1 MTAPTAPE
9 KRAAIREMHAAGFTT
24 RQVSRALKCSY
35 QTIRRALDLDA
46 PVSKFAAKVM
56 PADFA
61 VRAATMTFSE
71 AACAFGV
78 SGTTVF
84 HWASKCGIKFVSG
97 VRPVPDDFEARY
109 RITTKRVLEAHYQA
123 SYSTVKRWGSKMPA
137 DARAEHDAFVR
148 AAIGDGARERWA
160 VVNAAK
166 PPKPV
171 KVKRTPGRG
180 VTWGN
185 AKAVPIPEAKADI
198 VSMAMRALQRIY
210 APVYRAETV
219 AGKAAIGLF
228 KVGRMTMTEPELLAL
243 AARKAGFTFSEGFA
257 G

>member
-1 MTAPTAPE
+1 MTGGKYAP
-9 KRAAIREMHAAGFTT
+9 R
-24 RQVSRALKCSY
+24 V
-35 QTIRRALDLDA
+35 
-46 PVSKFAAKVM
+46 
-56 PADFA
+56 
-61 VRAATMTFSE
+61 
-71 AACAFGV
+71 
-78 SGTTVF
+78 
-84 HWASKCGIKFVSG
+84 
-97 VRPVPDDFEARY
+97 VPDDFLERAPLLTCTQAQREFAISSGTAYAWAARLGIKYATLVKPMPDGFEAQY
-109 RITTKRVLEAHYQA
+109 RALSAVQIAATHGVATTV
-123 SYSTVKRWGSKMPA
+123 V
-137 DARAEHDAFVR
+137 
-148 AAIGDGARERWA
+148 ERWA
-160 VVNAAK
+160 KSLPKSAIAEHKRAIRARIGEVAKATRARENAAK

-219 AGKAAIGLF
+219 AGKAAVGLF

-243 AARKAGFTFSEGFA
+243 AARKGFTFSEGFA

>member
-1 MTAPTAPE
+1 MTGGKYAP
-9 KRAAIREMHAAGFTT
+9 R
-24 RQVSRALKCSY
+24 V
-35 QTIRRALDLDA
+35 
-46 PVSKFAAKVM
+46 
-56 PADFA
+56 
-61 VRAATMTFSE
+61 
-71 AACAFGV
+71 
-78 SGTTVF
+78 
-84 HWASKCGIKFVSG
+84 
-97 VRPVPDDFEARY
+97 VPDDFLERAPLLTCTQAQREFAISSGTAYAWAARLGIKYATLVKPMPDGFEAQY
-109 RITTKRVLEAHYQA
+109 RALSAVQIAATHGVATTV
-123 SYSTVKRWGSKMPA
+123 V
-137 DARAEHDAFVR
+137 
-148 AAIGDGARERWA
+148 ERWA
-160 VVNAAK
+160 KSLPKSAIAEHKRAIRARIGEVAKATRARENAAK

>member
-1 MTAPTAPE
+1 MTGGKYAP
-9 KRAAIREMHAAGFTT
+9 R
-24 RQVSRALKCSY
+24 V
-35 QTIRRALDLDA
+35 
-46 PVSKFAAKVM
+46 
-56 PADFA
+56 
-61 VRAATMTFSE
+61 
-71 AACAFGV
+71 
-78 SGTTVF
+78 
-84 HWASKCGIKFVSG
+84 
-97 VRPVPDDFEARY
+97 VPDDFLERAPLLTCTQAQREFAISSGTAYAWAARLGIKYATLVKPMPDGFEAQY
-109 RITTKRVLEAHYQA
+109 RALSAVQIAATHGVATTV
-123 SYSTVKRWGSKMPA
+123 V
-137 DARAEHDAFVR
+137 
-148 AAIGDGARERWA
+148 ERWA
-160 VVNAAK
+160 KSLPKSAIAEHKRAIRARIGEVAKATRARENAAK

-243 AARKAGFTFSEGFA
+243 AARKGFTFSEGFA

>member
-1 MTAPTAPE
+1 MTGGKYAP
-9 KRAAIREMHAAGFTT
+9 R
-24 RQVSRALKCSY
+24 V
-35 QTIRRALDLDA
+35 
-46 PVSKFAAKVM
+46 
-56 PADFA
+56 
-61 VRAATMTFSE
+61 
-71 AACAFGV
+71 
-78 SGTTVF
+78 
-84 HWASKCGIKFVSG
+84 
-97 VRPVPDDFEARY
+97 VPDDFLERAPLLTCTQAQREFAISSGTAYAWAARLGIKYATLVKPMPDGFEAQY
-109 RITTKRVLEAHYQA
+109 RTLSGVQIAAMHGVATTV
-123 SYSTVKRWGSKMPA
+123 V
-137 DARAEHDAFVR
+137 
-148 AAIGDGARERWA
+148 ERWA
-160 VVNAAK
+160 KSLPKSAIAEHKRAIRARIGEVAKATRARENAAK

-243 AARKAGFTFSEGFA
+243 AARRAGFTFSEGFA

>member
-1 MTAPTAPE
+1 MTGGKYAP
-9 KRAAIREMHAAGFTT
+9 R
-24 RQVSRALKCSY
+24 V
-35 QTIRRALDLDA
+35 
-46 PVSKFAAKVM
+46 
-56 PADFA
+56 
-61 VRAATMTFSE
+61 
-71 AACAFGV
+71 
-78 SGTTVF
+78 
-84 HWASKCGIKFVSG
+84 
-97 VRPVPDDFEARY
+97 VPDDFLERAPLLTCTQAQREFAISSGTAYAWAARLGIKYATLVKPMPDGFEAQY
-109 RITTKRVLEAHYQA
+109 RALSAVQIAATHGVATTV
-123 SYSTVKRWGSKMPA
+123 V
-137 DARAEHDAFVR
+137 
-148 AAIGDGARERWA
+148 ERWA
-160 VVNAAK
+160 KSLPKSAIAEHKRAIRARIGEVAKATRARENAAK

-219 AGKAAIGLF
+219 AGKAAVGLF

>member
-1 MTAPTAPE
+1 MTGGKYAP
-9 KRAAIREMHAAGFTT
+9 R
-24 RQVSRALKCSY
+24 V
-35 QTIRRALDLDA
+35 
-46 PVSKFAAKVM
+46 
-56 PADFA
+56 
-61 VRAATMTFSE
+61 
-71 AACAFGV
+71 
-78 SGTTVF
+78 
-84 HWASKCGIKFVSG
+84 
-97 VRPVPDDFEARY
+97 VPDDFLERAPLLTCTQAQREFAISSGTAYAWAARLGIQYATLVKPMPEGFEAQY
-109 RITTKRVLEAHYQA
+109 RTLSAVQIAAMHGVATTVVQ
-123 SYSTVKRWGSKMPA
+123 RWAKSLPKSA
-137 DARAEHDAFVR
+137 IAEHKR
-148 AAIGDGARERWA
+148 AIRARIGEVAKATRARE
-160 VVNAAK
+160 NAAK

-243 AARKAGFTFSEGFA
+243 AARRAGFTFSEGFA

>member
-1 MTAPTAPE
+1 MTGGKYAP
-9 KRAAIREMHAAGFTT
+9 R
-24 RQVSRALKCSY
+24 V
-35 QTIRRALDLDA
+35 
-46 PVSKFAAKVM
+46 
-56 PADFA
+56 
-61 VRAATMTFSE
+61 
-71 AACAFGV
+71 
-78 SGTTVF
+78 
-84 HWASKCGIKFVSG
+84 
-97 VRPVPDDFEARY
+97 VPDDFLERAPLLTCTQAQREFAISSGTAYAWAARLGIKYATLVKPMPDGFEAQY
-109 RITTKRVLEAHYQA
+109 RTLSAVQIAATHGVATTV
-123 SYSTVKRWGSKMPA
+123 V
-137 DARAEHDAFVR
+137 
-148 AAIGDGARERWA
+148 ERWA
-160 VVNAAK
+160 KSLPKSAIAEHKRAIRARIGEVAKATRARENAAK

-171 KVKRTPGRG
+171 KVKRTHGRG

-243 AARKAGFTFSEGFA
+243 AARKGFTFSEGFA

>member
-1 MTAPTAPE
+1 MTGGKYAP
-9 KRAAIREMHAAGFTT
+9 R
-24 RQVSRALKCSY
+24 V
-35 QTIRRALDLDA
+35 
-46 PVSKFAAKVM
+46 
-56 PADFA
+56 
-61 VRAATMTFSE
+61 
-71 AACAFGV
+71 
-78 SGTTVF
+78 
-84 HWASKCGIKFVSG
+84 
-97 VRPVPDDFEARY
+97 VPDDFLERAPLLTCTQAQREFAISSGTAYAWAARLGIKYATLVKPMPDGFEAQY
-109 RITTKRVLEAHYQA
+109 RTLSAVQIAATHGVATTV
-123 SYSTVKRWGSKMPA
+123 V
-137 DARAEHDAFVR
+137 
-148 AAIGDGARERWA
+148 ERWA
-160 VVNAAK
+160 KSLPKSAIAEHKRAIRARIGEVAKATRARENAAK

-243 AARKAGFTFSEGFA
+243 AARRGFTVSEGFQ

>member
-1 MTAPTAPE
+1 MTGGKYAP
-9 KRAAIREMHAAGFTT
+9 R
-24 RQVSRALKCSY
+24 V
-35 QTIRRALDLDA
+35 
-46 PVSKFAAKVM
+46 
-56 PADFA
+56 
-61 VRAATMTFSE
+61 
-71 AACAFGV
+71 
-78 SGTTVF
+78 
-84 HWASKCGIKFVSG
+84 
-97 VRPVPDDFEARY
+97 VPDDFLERAPLLTCTQAQREFAISSGTAYAWAARLGIKYATLVKPMPDGFEAQY
-109 RITTKRVLEAHYQA
+109 RTLSGVQIAAMHGVATTV
-123 SYSTVKRWGSKMPA
+123 V
-137 DARAEHDAFVR
+137 
-148 AAIGDGARERWA
+148 ERWA
-160 VVNAAK
+160 KSLPKSAIAEHKRAIRARIGEVAKATRARENAAK

-180 VTWGN
+180 VTWGH

-243 AARKAGFTFSEGFA
+243 AARKAGFTVGEGFA

>member
-1 MTAPTAPE
+1 MTGGKYAP
-9 KRAAIREMHAAGFTT
+9 R
-24 RQVSRALKCSY
+24 V
-35 QTIRRALDLDA
+35 
-46 PVSKFAAKVM
+46 
-56 PADFA
+56 
-61 VRAATMTFSE
+61 
-71 AACAFGV
+71 
-78 SGTTVF
+78 
-84 HWASKCGIKFVSG
+84 
-97 VRPVPDDFEARY
+97 VPDDFLERAPLLTCTQAQREFAISSGTAYAWAARLGIKYATLVKPMPEGFEAQY
-109 RITTKRVLEAHYQA
+109 RTLSAVQIAATHGVATTV
-123 SYSTVKRWGSKMPA
+123 V
-137 DARAEHDAFVR
+137 
-148 AAIGDGARERWA
+148 ERWA
-160 VVNAAK
+160 KSLPKSAIAEHKRAIRARIGEVAKATRARENAAK

-219 AGKAAIGLF
+219 AGKAAVGLF

-243 AARKAGFTFSEGFA
+243 AARRAGFTFSEGFA

>member
-1 MTAPTAPE
+1 
-9 KRAAIREMHAAGFTT
+9 
-24 RQVSRALKCSY
+24 
-35 QTIRRALDLDA
+35 
-46 PVSKFAAKVM
+46 
-56 PADFA
+56 
-61 VRAATMTFSE
+61 
-71 AACAFGV
+71 
-78 SGTTVF
+78 
-84 HWASKCGIKFVSG
+84 
-97 VRPVPDDFEARY
+97 
-109 RITTKRVLEAHYQA
+109 
-123 SYSTVKRWGSKMPA
+123 MPA

-171 KVKRTPGRG
+171 KVKRTHGRG

-243 AARKAGFTFSEGFA
+243 AARKGFTFSEGFA

>member
-1 MTAPTAPE
+1 MTGGKYAP
-9 KRAAIREMHAAGFTT
+9 R
-24 RQVSRALKCSY
+24 V
-35 QTIRRALDLDA
+35 
-46 PVSKFAAKVM
+46 
-56 PADFA
+56 
-61 VRAATMTFSE
+61 
-71 AACAFGV
+71 
-78 SGTTVF
+78 
-84 HWASKCGIKFVSG
+84 
-97 VRPVPDDFEARY
+97 VPDDFLERAPLLTCTQAQREFAISSGTAYAWAARLGIKYATLVKPMPDGFEAQY
-109 RITTKRVLEAHYQA
+109 RALSAVQIAAMHGVATTV
-123 SYSTVKRWGSKMPA
+123 V
-137 DARAEHDAFVR
+137 
-148 AAIGDGARERWA
+148 ERWA
-160 VVNAAK
+160 KSLPKSAIAEHKRAIRARIGEVAKATRARENAAK

-243 AARKAGFTFSEGFA
+243 AARRGFTFSEGFA

>member
-1 MTAPTAPE
+1 MTGGKYAP
-9 KRAAIREMHAAGFTT
+9 R
-24 RQVSRALKCSY
+24 V
-35 QTIRRALDLDA
+35 
-46 PVSKFAAKVM
+46 
-56 PADFA
+56 
-61 VRAATMTFSE
+61 
-71 AACAFGV
+71 
-78 SGTTVF
+78 
-84 HWASKCGIKFVSG
+84 
-97 VRPVPDDFEARY
+97 VPDDFLERAPLLTCTQAQREFAISSGTAYAWAARLGIQYATLVKPMPEGFEAQY
-109 RITTKRVLEAHYQA
+109 RALSAVQIAATHGVATTV
-123 SYSTVKRWGSKMPA
+123 V
-137 DARAEHDAFVR
+137 
-148 AAIGDGARERWA
+148 ERWA
-160 VVNAAK
+160 KSLPKDAIAEHKRAIRARIGEVAKATRARENAAK

-243 AARKAGFTFSEGFA
+243 AARRGFTVSEGFQ

>member
-1 MTAPTAPE
+1 MTGGKYAP
-9 KRAAIREMHAAGFTT
+9 R
-24 RQVSRALKCSY
+24 V
-35 QTIRRALDLDA
+35 
-46 PVSKFAAKVM
+46 
-56 PADFA
+56 
-61 VRAATMTFSE
+61 
-71 AACAFGV
+71 
-78 SGTTVF
+78 
-84 HWASKCGIKFVSG
+84 
-97 VRPVPDDFEARY
+97 VPDDFLERAPLLTCTQAQREFAISSGTAYAWAARLGIKYATLVKPMPDGFEAQY
-109 RITTKRVLEAHYQA
+109 RTLSAVQIAAMHGVATTV
-123 SYSTVKRWGSKMPA
+123 V
-137 DARAEHDAFVR
+137 
-148 AAIGDGARERWA
+148 ERWA
-160 VVNAAK
+160 KSLPKSAIAEHKRAIRARIGEVAKATRARENAAK

-243 AARKAGFTFSEGFA
+243 AARRAGFTFSEGFA

>member
-1 MTAPTAPE
+1 MTGGKYAP
-9 KRAAIREMHAAGFTT
+9 R
-24 RQVSRALKCSY
+24 V
-35 QTIRRALDLDA
+35 
-46 PVSKFAAKVM
+46 
-56 PADFA
+56 
-61 VRAATMTFSE
+61 
-71 AACAFGV
+71 
-78 SGTTVF
+78 
-84 HWASKCGIKFVSG
+84 
-97 VRPVPDDFEARY
+97 VPDDFLERAPLLTCTQAQREFAISSGTAYAWAARLGIKYATLVKPMPDGFEAQY
-109 RITTKRVLEAHYQA
+109 RTLSAVQIAATHGVATTV
-123 SYSTVKRWGSKMPA
+123 V
-137 DARAEHDAFVR
+137 
-148 AAIGDGARERWA
+148 ERWA
-160 VVNAAK
+160 KSLPKSAIAEHKRAIRARIGEVAKATRARENAAK

-171 KVKRTPGRG
+171 KASKRQAPGRG
-180 VTWGN
+180 VTWGH

>member
-1 MTAPTAPE
+1 MTGGKYAP
-9 KRAAIREMHAAGFTT
+9 R
-24 RQVSRALKCSY
+24 V
-35 QTIRRALDLDA
+35 
-46 PVSKFAAKVM
+46 
-56 PADFA
+56 
-61 VRAATMTFSE
+61 
-71 AACAFGV
+71 
-78 SGTTVF
+78 
-84 HWASKCGIKFVSG
+84 
-97 VRPVPDDFEARY
+97 VPDDFLERAPLLTCTQAQREFAISSGTAYAWAARLGIKYATLVKPMPDGFEAQY
-109 RITTKRVLEAHYQA
+109 RALSAVQIAATHGVATTV
-123 SYSTVKRWGSKMPA
+123 V
-137 DARAEHDAFVR
+137 
-148 AAIGDGARERWA
+148 ERWA
-160 VVNAAK
+160 KSLPKSAIAEHKRAIRARIGEVAKATRARENAAK

-219 AGKAAIGLF
+219 AGKAAVGLY

-243 AARKAGFTFSEGFA
+243 AARRAGFTFSEGFA